1 VDAVSLQTCY
11 LPPLTPESVAGLRA
25 QIDSYGLGRVLEWG
39 HPAGL
44 EGGANRER
52 RDDLLRIPPLAR
64 VLGCDLLRFVCGNQ
78 FYWAQGVRERRE
90 RLTPF
95 LRELAAEAKTHG
107 LRLAVENHA
116 DFNMVDLVAMVEVV
130 GADTL
135 GICFDTGNAVR

>member
-1 VDAVSLQTCY
+1 MQIGLENFSYHRYFGEHTPWETPLDVRWTTADFLARAAALGVDAVLLQTCY

-78 FYWAQGVRERRE
+78 FY
-90 RLTPF
+90 
-95 LRELAAEAKTHG
+95 
-107 LRLAVENHA
+107 
-116 DFNMVDLVAMVEVV
+116 
-130 GADTL
+130 
-135 GICFDTGNAVR
+135 